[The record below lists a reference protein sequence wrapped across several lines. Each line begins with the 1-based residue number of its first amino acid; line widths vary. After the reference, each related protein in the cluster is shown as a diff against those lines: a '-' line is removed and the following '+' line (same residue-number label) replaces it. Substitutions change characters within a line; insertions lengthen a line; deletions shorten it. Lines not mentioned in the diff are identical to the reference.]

1 MTDTAFYEIL
11 KNKVDNVTKE
21 RCVAVT
27 LTFES
32 MAFLN
37 NAEQMSPEWKQLAKC
52 LTALKK
58 DKKNQTLSY
67 QRKKELEQE
76 RDELRDKITAHNQA
90 EFPLASLKG
99 GLRYWWRALQ
109 WVPTK
114 LKAIQKNKKTK
125 QLPEDEASIDKIALE
140 NLHQSERA
148 LWGSAEKSKGIGCS
162 KVRIVPQN
170 NQIQICRSSDI
181 FPKTETQDKI
191 SPIQYIAGQAYKL
204 NEGELSDMSLLRPV
218 ATSKGTI
225 SFLLYF
231 SPELSEAHIRQV
243 FEALLCF
250 AEFGGLGSRSR
261 KGFGS
266 FSVSFTQSLI
276 KEDGEALS
284 QQKLHEQFI
293 NTIKQELIHSS
304 EITNWRIPPIPAFS
318 AATKWTQFSVDD
330 KMTDQQLLVELGNAY
345 KTARL
350 QIGLNDKTR
359 ISNSPPQYPVR
370 LQVGFPLVTNRFVID
385 KNHEPKNRE
394 RKTNYSM
401 FYLGKEVKRRG
412 SLVFLSCKLTD
423 TGKYFIHALLLSSNF
438 LPEYSSA
445 KKLPYLKL
453 SDANSPRKETHYK
466 NIEFNP
472 EDVTDELFG
481 TGGFFAALTKNL
493 NHSQYI
499 SQQSVVA
506 GQGRNRDASKEK

>member
-58 DKKNQTLSY
+58 EKKLSN
-67 QRKKELEQE
+67 QRKKELEQV
-76 RDELRDKITAHNQA
+76 RDELKDKITAHNQA

-114 LKAIQKNKKTK
+114 LKAIQENEKTK
-125 QLPEDEASIDKIALE
+125 QLPKDEASIDEIALKD
-140 NLHQSERA
+140 LHQSERA
-148 LWGSAEKSKGIGCS
+148 LWGSAEESEGIGCS
-162 KVRIVPQN
+162 KVRIIPQN
-170 NQIQICRSSDI
+170 NRIQICRSSDI
-181 FPKTETQDKI
+181 FKSNKTKKQDKI

-204 NEGELSDMSLLRPV
+204 NEGKLSDMSPLRPV
-218 ATSKGTI
+218 ATSKETI
-225 SFLLYF
+225 SFLLHF
-231 SPELSEAHIRQV
+231 SPELSETHIRQV

-276 KEDGEALS
+276 KENGEALS

-293 NTIKQELIHSS
+293 HTIKHERIHSS
-304 EITNWRIPPIPAFS
+304 AITNWCIPPIPAFS
-318 AATKWTQFSVDD
+318 AATKWTQFSVDK
-330 KMTDQQLLVELGNAY
+330 KMTDKQLLVELGNAY

-350 QIGLNDKTR
+350 QIGLGDKNR
-359 ISNSPPQYPVR
+359 IFNSPPQYPAR
-370 LQVGFPLVTNRFVID
+370 LQVGFPLVTNRLVID
-385 KNHEPKNRE
+385 KNHSPKNIEKR
-394 RKTNYSM
+394 TNYSM
-401 FYLGKEVKRRG
+401 FYLDKEVKRRG

-423 TGKYFIHALLLSSNF
+423 TGKYSIHALLLSSDF
-438 LPEYSSA
+438 LPKNSSA
-445 KKLPYLKL
+445 EELPYLKL
-453 SDANSPRKETHYK
+453 SDAISPSEKTHYK
-466 NIEFNP
+466 NIDFNP
-472 EDVTDELFG
+472 KDVTDELFG
-481 TGGFFAALTKNL
+481 SGGFFAELTKNL

-506 GQGRNRDASKEK
+506 G